1 MGMEPVSTLSAV
13 APTVVADCADNEAL
27 QNFGRHCQSFYNSS
41 LVITNSSSSLDQ
53 DKNVGYAK
61 SNEHKVAQGKVVMET
76 LDRIVAMRAASVE
89 GSRESLEELRRE
101 HALVAEIDL
110 DLLQDCGLLNVDRFL
125 EPSVLDQEKAAVGYE
140 QYIQMR
146 DMIRRRS
153 HKFAIVQRQSSL
165 FELLSESD
173 HSISIESS
181 AAGNNASQLTQLENM
196 KKAITTTQQFVKK
209 YRSNIGSHSFLAGL
223 YKFIHL
229 QLHPTHKSTKTDPFY
244 IVQWNFLGSVL
255 TEACHSNDDGDSQAY
270 AREAVKLLFSFLTW
284 VKSDDIEEGFC
295 SIPDDNFD
303 LAKHTHY
310 EKDLM
315 LSFQVNKHVSNANLH
330 RILAVLPNP
339 KDLDARGT
347 GSVEVV
353 DAQTVGENKNVLARV
368 NVDGLLDEQWG
379 WFAGWQLC
387 NVL

>member
-13 APTVVADCADNEAL
+13 APTVLEVADCADNEAL
-27 QNFGRHCQSFYNSS
+27 QNFCRHCQSFYNSS

-181 AAGNNASQLTQLENM
+181 AAGNNSSQLTQLENM
-196 KKAITTTQQFVKK
+196 KRPSQQLNNLSRNIDQTLDLTPSWLVYISSFIFSCILPTNQQKLTLFILFNGISLGQYSQKLAIPMMTVIARHMHERQ
-209 YRSNIGSHSFLAGL
+209 SN
-223 YKFIHL
+223 
-229 QLHPTHKSTKTDPFY
+229 
-244 IVQWNFLGSVL
+244 
-255 TEACHSNDDGDSQAY
+255 
-270 AREAVKLLFSFLTW
+270 
-284 VKSDDIEEGFC
+284 FC
-295 SIPDDNFD
+295 FPS
-303 LAKHTHY
+303 
-310 EKDLM
+310 
-315 LSFQVNKHVSNANLH
+315 
-330 RILAVLPNP
+330 
-339 KDLDARGT
+339 
-347 GSVEVV
+347 
-353 DAQTVGENKNVLARV
+353 
-368 NVDGLLDEQWG
+368 
-379 WFAGWQLC
+379 
-387 NVL
+387 